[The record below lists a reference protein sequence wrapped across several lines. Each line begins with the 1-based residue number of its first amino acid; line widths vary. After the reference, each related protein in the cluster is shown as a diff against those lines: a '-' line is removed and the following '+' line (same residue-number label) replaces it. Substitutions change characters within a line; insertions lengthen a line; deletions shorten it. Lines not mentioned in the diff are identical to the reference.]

1 MMDLAPLE
9 SLYDVEHGSDLP
21 LPPELAML
29 YGRLSF
35 PAHAD
40 RLHVVGNFVT
50 TLDGVVSLNMPGHS
64 SGGDISGFNQ
74 HDRVVMGLL
83 RAAADAV
90 IVGAGTLRAEPF
102 HRWTAEYI
110 YPPLAEAY
118 RSLRTNLRK
127 SKPPLNV
134 IITSSGDINL
144 DLPVFQSGEVPV
156 LIVTTT
162 HGSQHI
168 HECDV
173 PPSVQVMAVPGD
185 DRLSAQAILEIVNDM
200 RRSDLILIE
209 GGPQLMGDFLAE
221 RCLHEL
227 FLTLAPQIAGRDG
240 STERPGFV
248 AGKRFAPEQPLWGT
262 LVSVKCASNHLFL
275 RYTFSTVTGTPIR
288 S

>member
-1 MMDLAPLE
+1 LI
-9 SLYDVEHGSDLP
+9 
-21 LPPELAML
+21 
-29 YGRLSF
+29 
-35 PAHAD
+35 
-40 RLHVVGNFVT
+40 VVGNFVT
-50 TLDGVVSLNMPGHS
+50 ALDGVVSLNMPDHS

-102 HRWTAEYI
+102 HRWTAEYV
-110 YPPLAEAY
+110 YPQLAAAY

-162 HGSQHI
+162 RGLQRI
-168 HECDV
+168 HERDV
-173 PPSVQVMAVPGD
+173 PSSVQVMALPGD
-185 DRLSAQAILEIVNDM
+185 DRLSAQAILEMVNDI
-200 RRSDLILIE
+200 RRSDLVLVE

-221 RCLHEL
+221 RRLHEL

-262 LVSVKCASNHLFL
+262 LVSVKRASNHLFL
-275 RYTFSTVTGTPIR
+275 RYS
-288 S
+288 SKKYSDL